1 MKIEKSTHCCAAVAH
16 LANAGAARY
25 RQKRQQPVHY
35 QGVVLK
41 DLWPTWLQI
50 EVTTKSEQHGVK
62 LSSSE
67 ELLLLMGLNCAIRSR
82 IGDASQT
89 KSLLY
94 LIIFQETPFGL
105 VNSAFGDDTST
116 R

>member
-94 LIIFQETPFGL
+94 LIIFQERSFGL
-105 VNSAFGDDTST
+105 INSALGDDAST